1 MWKYFVTPRYWPWSI
16 LGTAV
21 ILIAVWANVQI
32 SVILNE
38 WFGKFYDGIQKALG
52 TPNSVTPDEFY
63 SMIFEFLG
71 LAGTSIVISVIFL
84 GFLVNHWTF
93 RWRQAISEYYQ
104 DNWHLSRGIEGASQ
118 RVQDDTLRFGRITED
133 LGVALIE
140 AILTLIAFLPI
151 LYTLSLNVK
160 EIPLVGEI
168 DSGLVWVVLT
178 TSLIG
183 TGVLA
188 IVGRK
193 LPGIEFDIQKQE
205 AAYRKELVLGEDN
218 SNSAQRPLVDD
229 LFDNVRQIHFKAY
242 LAYFNFN
249 ICRFSWLQVAVLFP
263 YLALTPTIL
272 SGAITLGVISQ
283 TVRAFGKVAESLQ
296 VIIRSWLQIVE
307 WISVYKRLRGFEKKF
322 LENREVASV

>member
-1 MWKYFVTPRYWPWSI
+1 MWKFYTTPRYWPWSI
-16 LGTAV
+16 LGTLV
-21 ILIAVWANVQI
+21 ILTAVWANVQI
-32 SVILNE
+32 SVKLNE
-38 WFGKFYDGIQKALG
+38 WFGTFYDSIQKALG

-104 DNWHLSRGIEGASQ
+104 DNWHLSREIEGASQ

-140 AILTLIAFLPI
+140 SILTLIAFLPI

-183 TGVLA
+183 TGILA
-188 IVGRK
+188 LVGRK

-205 AAYRKELVLGEDN
+205 AAYRKELVLGEDDPK
-218 SNSAQRPLVDD
+218 AAARPTIDD
-229 LFDNVRQIHFKAY
+229 LFDNVRQIHFRAY
-242 LAYFNFN
+242 AAYFSFN
-249 ICRFSWLQVAVLFP
+249 LAKWSWLQVAVLFP

-272 SGAITLGVISQ
+272 SGAITLGVVSQ

-307 WISVYKRLRGFEKKF
+307 WISVWKRLRGFERKF
-322 LENREVASV
+322 LENKAQ